1 MLPLLL
7 LFQIVYSYNETVSL
21 QSAYLFHLTYCEITA
36 CKNCEID
43 YIVENEGSM
52 AIQGYDYISDSIF
65 TAFRGS
71 SNVHNWI
78 EDIQVNH
85 DAPYSDPTIM
95 VENGFYKE
103 YRYIKSEL
111 FENLDNLSR
120 VYGTNELLLTGH
132 SLGSAACTLFAYDI
146 VDLSV
151 YKIRNFYNFGSPRVG
166 NAAFVE
172 DFNNKIIGYRVV
184 HANDIVATAPP
195 ILFDYAHI
203 ATGICYDENNTM
215 YEICPDISCAKYCS
229 SEDHLNYL
237 NISMGSSGC

>member
-1 MLPLLL
+1 M
-7 LFQIVYSYNETVSL
+7 
-21 QSAYLFHLTYCEITA
+21 
-36 CKNCEID
+36 
-43 YIVENEGSM
+43 
-52 AIQGYDYISDSIF
+52 
-65 TAFRGS
+65 
-71 SNVHNWI
+71 
-78 EDIQVNH
+78 NH

-111 FENLDNLSR
+111 FENVDNLSR

-166 NAAFVE
+166 NAAFVA
-172 DFNNKIIGYRVV
+172 DFNDKITGYRVV
-184 HANDIVATAPP
+184 HANDVVTSVPP

-203 ATGICYDENNTM
+203 ATGICYDAVSYT
-215 YEICPDISCAKYCS
+215 
-229 SEDHLNYL
+229 HLTL
-237 NISMGSSGC
+237 PTILLV